1 MRKEETLAAVWQSNL
16 SNLPVR
22 QSLHLC
28 GGGPGGGGGLRRRA
42 RAHAAGV
49 RSAEGP
55 PPPVKSNLMFYL
67 ALKNCNHCER
77 FKQAYDFDDIFQ
89 NLNLNRCKGVQIM

>member
-67 ALKNCNHCER
+67 ALKIVTIAKDSSKHTILMIFF
-77 FKQAYDFDDIFQ
+77 FKI
-89 NLNLNRCKGVQIM
+89 